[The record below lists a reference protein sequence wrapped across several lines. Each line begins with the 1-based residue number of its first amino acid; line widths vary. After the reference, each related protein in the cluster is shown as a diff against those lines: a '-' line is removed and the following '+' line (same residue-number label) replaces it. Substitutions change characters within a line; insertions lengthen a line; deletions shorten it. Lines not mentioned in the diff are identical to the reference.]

1 MRRRDITVV
10 WGLLLVVVG
19 IMAMLWS
26 LDVVAFDWGLIL
38 AAILAIGGVAFLT
51 VYGRNRAHWWAV
63 IPGFSLLAFAVVIGL
78 ESSASRG
85 VRAWNGAV
93 FLGTIGLGFWVV
105 YIGRRE
111 FWWAVIPGG
120 ALFTLALVAG
130 LAQTRPGMEVG
141 GAFFLGI
148 GLTFGLLYVL
158 TLQRRMVWALI
169 PAAVCFLFGLLLV
182 LAAVAALSYVWPALL
197 VLAGL
202 AVLLRGSLRRASR

>member
-10 WGLLLVVVG
+10 GGLLLVIVG
-19 IMAMLWS
+19 TLAMLWS
-26 LDVVAFDWGLIL
+26 LDAVALDWELLVG
-38 AAILAIGGVAFLT
+38 AILAVGGLAFLM

-78 ESSASRG
+78 ESSASRA

-120 ALFTLALVAG
+120 TLFTLALVAG

-148 GLTFGLLYVL
+148 GLTFGLLYML
-158 TLQRRMVWALI
+158 NLRRRMAWALI

-182 LAAVAALSYVWPALL
+182 LAAVAALEYVWPALL

-202 AVLLRGSLRRASR
+202 AVLLRGFLRPSSR